1 MLCLYDKWKTSVEY
15 IRYRRPY
22 DNLPYSKTFW
32 LIDRVIYYLLRLSY
46 TYFFIQKTW
55 PDNWNIPQFQKQ
67 MHCNCIIRNW
77 NWIRITI
84 GLKNGW
90 MEHYTSSNSINF
102 DYIVLKYVL
111 NCFSVDFTYNIY
123 GLVLV
128 IGNTVSK
135 LSGI

>member
-1 MLCLYDKWKTSVEY
+1 
-15 IRYRRPY
+15 
-22 DNLPYSKTFW
+22 
-32 LIDRVIYYLLRLSY
+32 
-46 TYFFIQKTW
+46 
-55 PDNWNIPQFQKQ
+55 
-67 MHCNCIIRNW
+67 
-77 NWIRITI
+77 
-84 GLKNGW
+84 